1 MVRSRGGSA
10 TSFSDYLFL
19 ILAPT
24 LISIGQVLV
33 KRAAGS
39 LVTDSAFHF
48 VRSLLASPYFWAAL
62 VVYSTSTVLWL
73 FALTRVPLS
82 RAMPFAALTFVIVPI
97 ISVLTLGEKL
107 NVLFWVGVAIILTGV
122 YVTVAALRW
131 T

>member
-1 MVRSRGGSA
+1 MGF
-10 TSFSDYLFL
+10 TDYLFL
-19 ILAPT
+19 ILVPA
-24 LISIGQVLV
+24 LISIGQVLI
-33 KRAAGS
+33 KRAAGT
-39 LVTDSAFHF
+39 LVTDSAFQF

-62 VVYSTSTVLWL
+62 AVYSASTVLWL

-107 NVLFWVGVAIILTGV
+107 NALFWAGVAIILTGV
-122 YVTVAALRW
+122 YVTVAALRS

>member
-1 MVRSRGGSA
+1 MVRSRGGGA

-62 VVYSTSTVLWL
+62 AVYSTATVLWL

-107 NVLFWVGVAIILTGV
+107 NVLFWVGVAIILIGV